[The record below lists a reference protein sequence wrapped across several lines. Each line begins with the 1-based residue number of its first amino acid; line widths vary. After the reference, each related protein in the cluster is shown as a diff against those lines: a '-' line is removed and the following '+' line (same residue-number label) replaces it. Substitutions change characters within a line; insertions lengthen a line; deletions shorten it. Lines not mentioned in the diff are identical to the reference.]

1 MDQQTFKSK
10 LFYCEVM
17 LETENRP
24 DYWTGHIRGL
34 RRAYHGEQ
42 FGTDAEH
49 ALWLSLS
56 ISDDTSRSELGRGY
70 RDGLGLA
77 AEQTAS
83 PEPAY
88 VTNEG

>member
-10 LFYCEVM
+10 LLYAEVM
-17 LETENRP
+17 LDIENNRT
-24 DYWTGHIRGL
+24 DYWTGYIRGL
-34 RRAYHGEQ
+34 RRAYHGQQ

-70 RDGLGLA
+70 RDGLA

>member
-1 MDQQTFKSK
+1 MDQQTFKIH

-17 LETENRP
+17 LDIENNRP
-24 DYWTGHIRGL
+24 DYWTGRIRGL

-56 ISDDTSRSELGRGY
+56 TSDDTSRSELGRGY
-70 RDGLGLA
+70 RDGLA

>member
-10 LFYCEVM
+10 LFYAEVM
-17 LETENRP
+17 LDIENNRP
-24 DYWTGHIRGL
+24 DYWTGRIRGL

-56 ISDDTSRSELGRGY
+56 TSDDPSRSELGRGY
-70 RDGLGLA
+70 LDGLA
-77 AEQTAS
+77 AEKAAS
-83 PEPAY
+83 LEPA
-88 VTNEG
+88 